1 MSQNYANH
9 AKFVPPFHYF
19 VLPVLLVNAVWSIY
33 QAVKVQTFGTIF
45 GIFFAFAL
53 LLGVL
58 FGRVFALKVQ
68 DRIIH
73 LEMVLRMKQILP
85 ADLQARIDEF
95 TLEQLIGLRFA
106 SDAELPAL
114 ARRVLQEKIAN
125 RKPIKQ
131 AVQNWK
137 ADEMRA

>member
-19 VLPVLLVNAVWSIY
+19 VLPVLLVNAGWSIY

-58 FGRVFALKVQ
+58 FGRIFALKVQ
-68 DRIIH
+68 DRVIH

-85 ADLQARIDEF
+85 ADLQPRIDEF
-95 TLEQLIGLRFA
+95 TVEQLIGLRFA